1 VKHYD
6 EEEDEEIE
14 KDSNYEAEEEEDF
27 CSNDE
32 GSLGLDSEDEA
43 DHAAAPKD
51 IPAMEEN
58 EDLVP
63 LSTRLKRMQSALK
76 QLVSG
81 HGTGSSGSTRG
92 DDTVQDQKNT
102 KARGDAPAPTVPNII
117 SAPSALTVLA
127 AQGDQGVKK
136 LGSADIIRA
145 SCCHKNQPRQSILG
159 GKSSYSS
166 K

>member
-1 VKHYD
+1 MKKKKM
-6 EEEDEEIE
+6 ERQEDS
-14 KDSNYEAEEEEDF
+14 DCEAEEEEDF

-43 DHAAAPKD
+43 NRAVAPED

-58 EDLVP
+58 VP

-76 QLVSG
+76 QPVSG
-81 HGTGSSGSTRG
+81 HGTGSSGRTRG

-102 KARGDAPAPTVPNII
+102 EPRGDVPAPTVPNSI
-117 SAPSALTVLA
+117 SAPSASTVPV

-136 LGSADIIRA
+136 
-145 SCCHKNQPRQSILG
+145 
-159 GKSSYSS
+159 
-166 K
+166 